1 MVPVQ
6 SCSRQCP
13 RDPRLYCT
21 QQTLPLLQRSVCLS
35 AYPSVCVCVWPCLVC
50 RFLPSICYV
59 WDLETGEASGK
70 CFKQVYLV
78 NIPSECQLTSLLYY
92 RLRHFRFRVLCV
104 LNTSVPA
111 APLGNSKL
119 IMTET
124 RLVKPNTHLLNL
136 NYSFRLFK
144 YVYLKLNLGFKT
156 AEFFHILR

>member
-1 MVPVQ
+1 M
-6 SCSRQCP
+6 
-13 RDPRLYCT
+13 
-21 QQTLPLLQRSVCLS
+21 S
-35 AYPSVCVCVWPCLVC
+35 AYKASVLPTETFSVSCIVCP
-50 RFLPSICYV
+50 
-59 WDLETGEASGK
+59 K
-70 CFKQVYLV
+70 
-78 NIPSECQLTSLLYY
+78 
-92 RLRHFRFRVLCV
+92 HF
-104 LNTSVPA
+104 SPA